1 MFVHTQ
7 SRNRHC
13 LFFFIGH
20 LLPQLLKDGLMFE
33 LSAHQL
39 AGFLWEYTS
48 LCAPCPRLELQKCMA
63 MPEFFFYLGEGV

>member
-1 MFVHTQ
+1 
-7 SRNRHC
+7 
-13 LFFFIGH
+13 
-20 LLPQLLKDGLMFE
+20 MFE

-63 MPEFFFYLGEGV
+63 VPEFFFYLGEGV